1 MTLPSHSAP
10 HAARSASYS
19 HAFSEAFADA
29 GDLAGLGLSPGERIG
44 RPPESRRRSAV
55 KKLLLLALLTGAGWG
70 CVENTTA
77 LRALWDKAA
86 AYVPAAPSGS
96 AVVPGGATSGTELA
110 ARAVSQPDRAPALP
124 TIELPP
130 PPPAPET
137 ASTDGPEAAAPAVP
151 GSAGGATANGA
162 GEATPDPLRKRAEAM
177 GLHPDISR
185 ALLERLSAADF
196 KNAGL
201 AIAKALAE
209 TADDGALVFP
219 AKRESGVALFRVHF
233 VTGAGP
239 DCRRYVVTV
248 AKDGW
253 LTTALPM
260 ERCGVK
266 QRRASAN

>member
-1 MTLPSHSAP
+1 MTLASHTAPHSA
-10 HAARSASYS
+10 RSSSYS
-19 HAFSEAFADA
+19 QAFSEAFAEA
-29 GDLAGLGLSPGERIG
+29 GDLAGLGMSPAERIG
-44 RPPESRRRSAV
+44 RPPESRRRSAIR
-55 KKLLLLALLTGAGWG
+55 KAILLAALAGAGWVG
-70 CVENTTA
+70 VENYTA
-77 LRALWDKAA
+77 LRAVWDKAA
-86 AYVPAAPSGS
+86 AFLPAAPSGS
-96 AVVPGGATSGTELA
+96 ALVRGGTTSGTEVA
-110 ARAVSQPDRAPALP
+110 ARAATEADRAPVLP
-124 TIELPP
+124 TVELPP

-137 ASTDGPEAAAPAVP
+137 ASTDGPEAVAPSTPA
-151 GSAGGATANGA
+151 GSASAIGA
-162 GEATPDPLRKRAEAM
+162 GEATTDPLRKRAEAI

-185 ALLERLSAADF
+185 ALLERLSAGDF

-219 AKRESGVALFRVHF
+219 AKREAGVALFRIHF

-239 DCRRYVVTV
+239 DCRRYVVAI

-260 ERCGVK
+260 EKCGIK